1 MNDFNN
7 YPVEKI
13 RNDFPVLSQDINGKP
28 LVYLDNGATTQ
39 KPVAVINRISEY
51 YLKENSNVHRGV
63 HHLSQVATGLYENAR
78 QYIANYI
85 NAEESSEIIFT
96 RGTTEAINLLAT
108 ALRPWV
114 NAGDEIVVSVM
125 EHHSNMVPWQQLCF
139 ERKAKLKVIPMDM
152 EGNLDL
158 DMLAKMLN
166 PKTKLVAVTHISNVL
181 GTVNPVKEII
191 DIAHNAGVPVL
202 LDGAQGIAHEV
213 VDVRELS
220 ADFYA
225 FSGHKIYAPM
235 GIGVLYGRKTWLR
248 RLPPYQ
254 FGGEMID
261 QVSFER
267 TTFNELP
274 YKYEAGTPNVEGALG
289 LEAALRYVS
298 ETGMENIVRHEEELL
313 RLAEKGLE
321 ETDGMR
327 IIGKA
332 NKKAAVLSFVVNG
345 IHPYD
350 LGTLL
355 DQMGIAVRTG
365 HHCAQPLMDYLGIP
379 GTVRA
384 SFAMYNTKEDVNAF
398 VKTVEKAV
406 EMLR

>member
-1 MNDFNN
+1 MNDLKK

-13 RNDFPVLSQDINGKP
+13 RNDFPVLSQDVNGEP

-108 ALRPWV
+108 AMRPWV

-365 HHCAQPLMDYLGIP
+365 HHCVQPLMDYLGIP

-398 VKTVEKAV
+398 IKAVEKAV